1 MTKKE
6 KLLTAIAMLDD
17 SGYEYKLKILSGET
31 RKEYKKC
38 NHSWVE
44 LKSPVLAWKCKKCGQ
59 IKC

>member
-6 KLLTAIAMLDD
+6 QLLEAIKMLNK
-17 SGYEYKLKILSGET
+17 SGYEYKLKILSEET

-38 NHSWVE
+38 KHSWIEV
-44 LKSPVLAWKCKKCGQ
+44 KSPVLAWKCEKCGR